1 MHGDYKM
8 SQRNIAFI
16 GGGNMASAIISG
28 LVASGYDKQSITVS
42 VPSEESK
49 KRLSE
54 AYGVRTTSDNIQA
67 VTDADV
73 IILAVKPQLMKEVCT
88 PIQENVDLSKK
99 LFLTIAAGT
108 QVQFYK
114 KVLNRDDL
122 KIIRVM
128 PNTPSLVGEGVSGL
142 FADALV
148 SDEDKKFAETLMGA
162 VGKTVWVEKEEE
174 INHIIAIAGSAPGY
188 FFLFL
193 DAMQRKAEALGFE
206 PEQARALI
214 LQTAK
219 GVVKLAEHE
228 KDLAFLQL
236 RNNVTSK
243 GGTTIE
249 AVNVFEKN
257 GVYDTVDEAMQ
268 AAIDRAG
275 VMEKD
280 FLKD

>member
-1 MHGDYKM
+1 M
-8 SQRNIAFI
+8 SQRKIAFI

-28 LVASGYDKQSITVS
+28 LIASGYDKSNITVS
-42 VPSEESK
+42 VPSETSK

-54 AYGVRTTSDNIQA
+54 QFGIQATSDNILA
-67 VTDADV
+67 TRNADV
-73 IILAVKPQLMKEVCT
+73 IILAVKPQLMKEVCA
-88 PIQENVDLSKK
+88 PIQEHVDVADK

-114 KVLNRDDL
+114 KIFKLDGL

-128 PNTPSLVGEGVSGL
+128 PNTPSLVGQGVSGL
-142 FADALV
+142 FAESDV
-148 SDEDKKFAETLMGA
+148 SKEDKDFAENLMGA
-162 VGKTVWVEKEEE
+162 VGKTVWVDKEEQ
-174 INHIIAIAGSAPGY
+174 INNIIAIAGSAPGY

-219 GVVKLAEHE
+219 GVVSLAEHE

-257 GVYDTVDEAMQ
+257 GIYETVDEAMQ